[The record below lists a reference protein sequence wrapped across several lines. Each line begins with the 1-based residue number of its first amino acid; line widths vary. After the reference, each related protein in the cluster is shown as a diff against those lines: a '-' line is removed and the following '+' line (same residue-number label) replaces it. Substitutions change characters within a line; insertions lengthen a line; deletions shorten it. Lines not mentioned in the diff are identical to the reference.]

1 MISGID
7 CEGLSDLSS
16 RIKSQSYDLKDIVDD
31 IKSEFEQIELCYE
44 GIDLNFLYENYR
56 EEIQQLSKVNNKLD
70 GYYLTFD
77 EVINGYKAQEA
88 NIASGVHLYL
98 NNKEER

>member
-7 CEGLSDLSS
+7 CEGLIDLSS
-16 RIKSQSYDLKDIVDD
+16 KIKSQSFDLIDIVDD
-31 IKSEFEQIELCYE
+31 LNSEFEQIELCYE

-56 EEIQQLSKVNNKLD
+56 EEINQLNKINNKLD
-70 GYYLTFD
+70 GYHMTFD
-77 EVINGYKAQEA
+77 EVINGYKAQEI

-98 NNKEER
+98 SDKEER

>member
-16 RIKSQSYDLKDIVDD
+16 RIRNQSYDLKDIVDD
-31 IKSEFEQIELCYE
+31 LKSEFEQMELCYE

-56 EEIQQLSKVNNKLD
+56 EEMKQLNKINNKLD

-77 EVINGYKAQEA
+77 EVINGYKAQES

-98 NNKEER
+98 INEEER